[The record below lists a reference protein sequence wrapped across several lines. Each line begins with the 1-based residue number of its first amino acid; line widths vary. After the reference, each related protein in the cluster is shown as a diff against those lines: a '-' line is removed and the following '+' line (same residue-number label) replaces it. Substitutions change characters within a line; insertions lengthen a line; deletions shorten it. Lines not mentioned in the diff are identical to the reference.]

1 VSVKDPFNA
10 ELGALEGLVDLSGMR
25 VLEVS
30 CGDGRLTLRY
40 GGQAASVVAVDA
52 DAEAIERARAAMP
65 RELSDGV
72 HFEVMDAAALA
83 VPQHEFDLVFFSW
96 SL

>member
-1 VSVKDPFNA
+1 MSVKDPFNA
-10 ELGALEGLVDLSGMR
+10 ELGVLQDLVDLSGMR
-25 VLEVS
+25 VLEVG

-40 GGQAASVVAVDA
+40 GGQAASVVAVDD

-72 HFEVMDAAALA
+72 RFEVMDAAALA